1 VIDNWWQTELGG
13 PAIGTHASMAMRPGK
28 AGVAVPGCEADV
40 IDESGKSVPAGVGGR
55 LVLTR
60 PFPHMLRT
68 VWRNPARYE
77 RDWQQFSGCYVT
89 GDVAVKDKDGYITV
103 LGRAD
108 DVLNVAGHRIGTAEI
123 ESALVSHP
131 AVAEAAAIGI
141 PDPLKGET
149 IKVFVQTRGD
159 HVPSAALSATLI
171 EHVRRELG
179 PIATPSA
186 LEFVSALPKT
196 RSGKILRRFLK
207 AKETGKD
214 AGDVSTM
221 EG

>member
-1 VIDNWWQTELGG
+1 M
-13 PAIGTHASMAMRPGK
+13 AS
-28 AGVAVPGCEADV
+28 
-40 IDESGKSVPAGVGGR
+40 
-55 LVLTR
+55 
-60 PFPHMLRT
+60 
-68 VWRNPARYE
+68 
-77 RDWQQFSGCYVT
+77 
-89 GDVAVKDKDGYITV
+89 
-103 LGRAD
+103 
-108 DVLNVAGHRIGTAEI
+108 TAEV

-131 AVAEAAAIGI
+131 AVAEAAAIGV

-149 IKVFVQTRGD
+149 IKVFVQTRTEYA
-159 HVPSAALSATLI
+159 PSESLSSALI

-207 AKETGKD
+207 AKELDMD

>member
-1 VIDNWWQTELGG
+1 
-13 PAIGTHASMAMRPGK
+13 M
-28 AGVAVPGCEADV
+28 
-40 IDESGKSVPAGVGGR
+40 
-55 LVLTR
+55 
-60 PFPHMLRT
+60 
-68 VWRNPARYE
+68 
-77 RDWQQFSGCYVT
+77 
-89 GDVAVKDKDGYITV
+89 

-108 DVLNVAGHRIGTAEI
+108 DVLNVAGHRIATAEV

-141 PDPLKGET
+141 PDPVKGET
-149 IKVFVQTRGD
+149 IKVFVQTRVEYTPSD
-159 HVPSAALSATLI
+159 SLSAALI

-186 LEFVSALPKT
+186 LEFVAALPKT

-207 AKETGKD
+207 AKETGTD